1 MDNFLAELDSSS
13 SVLALNNV
21 NRDETPPLSTFSG
34 GETTP
39 LTNQISSMPD
49 DEILLLPPPI
59 DHISS
64 PEGINKEKD
73 GDKDIL
79 TGETRKI
86 SAIKSDSLLGK
97 NSDELASVIDSP
109 MKPKN
114 PKQKPNKEDDI
125 VEERPL
131 LGDDVWEAEPGVI
144 QTRSHDLNVINDSN
158 LTLEVASSSD
168 PDINTIIGYPKWN
181 LDYLGDRITY
191 GFIGSEG
198 YYNSD
203 DYDNNDGNVYYLNDS
218 AKNTIRKV
226 IGDLEEIIP
235 VDFQEV
241 SYSLENPPLMV
252 FLGVE
257 IPSSKGNAAYASP
270 PSSYNLTG
278 GDVRLD
284 LDYQD
289 NYSVVAHE
297 IGHALGLKH
306 PGRYESDD
314 FGPFLSASRDNE
326 DMTLMSYYPGEKP
339 LTEYRELDIKA
350 LQYLYGSNETQALP
364 PEISIG
370 NVTITEGDRTKRATF
385 KVTLDTRATETVKV
399 GYQTVSDTA
408 SSGDDYRYKSGT
420 ITFKPGQKTKKIR
433 VPIYGDNFNEG
444 DRGFWVNLTNP
455 SNAEINDGWGY
466 GSIVEDDLTVTP
478 SIKINDVSIKE
489 GDRTKRGTFKVT
501 LDTPATQT
509 VKVNYQTVSDTASS
523 GDDYRY
529 KSGTMTFKPGQKT
542 KKIRVP
548 IYGDNFNEGNRGFW
562 VNLTNPRNAEIN
574 DGWGYGSI
582 IEDDLTVT
590 PSIKIND
597 ISITEGDYWKNATF
611 KVTLDTRPTQTVK
624 VDYQTIDDTAWSG
637 FDYGYKSGT
646 ITFKPGQKT
655 KKIKVPIYGDNYYEG
670 DLEFWVN
677 LSNPRNAEIED
688 EWGHAWILNDDF

>member
-1 MDNFLAELDSSS
+1 MMTNFAEESQLLSLFPTNKDNDPWKINNTYTSSEGEKFDSIADYLGISPQTDTNS
-13 SVLALNNV
+13 FNNENEPV
-21 NRDETPPLSTFSG
+21 IDET
-34 GETTP
+34 
-39 LTNQISSMPD
+39 
-49 DEILLLPPPI
+49 LLLESLEKTP
-59 DHISS
+59 
-64 PEGINKEKD
+64 GINNKKD
-73 GDKDIL
+73 GDQDIL
-79 TGETRKI
+79 TGETREM
-86 SAIKSDSLLGK
+86 SAVKSDSLLGVGK
-97 NSDELASVIDSP
+97 SDEFASVIVP
-109 MKPKN
+109 AVKAKQ
-114 PKQKPNKEDDI
+114 PKQKQKKKDDV

-131 LGDDVWEAEPGVI
+131 LGDDVWEPDPSVI

-198 YYNSD
+198 YYNSE
-203 DYDNNDGNVYYLNDS
+203 DYDKNDGNVYYLSDE
-218 AKNTIRKV
+218 AKNTVRKV
-226 IGDLEEIIP
+226 INELEEIIP

-270 PSSYNLTG
+270 PNYYYKTG
-278 GDVRLD
+278 GDVLLD

-306 PGRYESDD
+306 PGSYNKGDS
-314 FGPFLSASRDNE
+314 GPFLSAARDNK

-350 LQYLYGSNETQALP
+350 LQYLYGSNETQAPP

-370 NVTITEGDRTKRATF
+370 NVTITEGDRTKQATF
-385 KVTLDTRATETVKV
+385 TVSLDTPATQTVKV
-399 GYQTVSDTA
+399 DYQTVSDTA

-420 ITFKPGQKTKKIR
+420 ITFKPGQKTKR
-433 VPIYGDNFNEG
+433 
-444 DRGFWVNLTNP
+444 
-455 SNAEINDGWGY
+455 
-466 GSIVEDDLTVTP
+466 
-478 SIKINDVSIKE
+478 
-489 GDRTKRGTFKVT
+489 
-501 LDTPATQT
+501 
-509 VKVNYQTVSDTASS
+509 
-523 GDDYRY
+523 
-529 KSGTMTFKPGQKT
+529 
-542 KKIRVP
+542 IRVP

-562 VNLTNPRNAEIN
+562 VNLTNPSNTEIN

-597 ISITEGDYWKNATF
+597 ISIIEGDYWKNATF

-624 VDYQTIDDTAWSG
+624 VDYETIDDTAWSG
-637 FDYGYKSGT
+637 YDYGSKSGT

-670 DLEFWVN
+670 DLDFWVY

-688 EWGHAWILNDDF
+688 EWGHAWILEDDF

>member
-1 MDNFLAELDSSS
+1 MDNFLTELDNSS

-34 GETTP
+34 GETIP
-39 LTNQISSMPD
+39 LINQISSTPD
-49 DEILLLPPPI
+49 DENLLLAPPI
-59 DHISS
+59 DRILS
-64 PEGINKEKD
+64 PTNLADINKGKD
-73 GDKDIL
+73 SEKDIL
-79 TGETRKI
+79 TGETREM
-86 SAIKSDSLLGK
+86 SAIKSD
-97 NSDELASVIDSP
+97 ELASAIDSP
-109 MKPKN
+109 VKPKN
-114 PKQKPNKEDDI
+114 PKQKPKKEDDI
-125 VEERPL
+125 GEERPF
-131 LGDDVWEAEPGVI
+131 LGDDILEPDPSVI
-144 QTRSHDLNVINDSN
+144 QTRSHNLNSN

-314 FGPFLSASRDNE
+314 SGPFLSAARDNK

-350 LQYLYGSNETQALP
+350 LQYLYGSNETQAPP

-370 NVTITEGDRTKRATF
+370 NVTIAEGDRTKRATF
-385 KVTLDTRATETVKV
+385 KVTLDTPATETVKV

-444 DRGFWVNLTNP
+444 NRGFWVNLTNP

-466 GSIVEDDLTVTP
+466 GSI
-478 SIKINDVSIKE
+478 
-489 GDRTKRGTFKVT
+489 
-501 LDTPATQT
+501 
-509 VKVNYQTVSDTASS
+509 
-523 GDDYRY
+523 
-529 KSGTMTFKPGQKT
+529 
-542 KKIRVP
+542 
-548 IYGDNFNEGNRGFW
+548 
-562 VNLTNPRNAEIN
+562 
-574 DGWGYGSI
+574 
-582 IEDDLTVT
+582 IEDDLAVT

-597 ISITEGDYWKNATF
+597 ISIIEGDYWKNATF

-624 VDYQTIDDTAWSG
+624 VNYQTIDDTAWG
-637 FDYGYKSGT
+637 GLDYGSKSGT

-655 KKIKVPIYGDNYYEG
+655 KRIKVPIYGDNYFEG
-670 DLEFWVN
+670 DLDFWVY
-677 LSNPRNAEIED
+677 LSNPRNAEINSED
-688 EWGHAWILNDDF
+688 DQWGHAWILEDDF